1 MDAFLTSL
9 AAVAI
14 AEIGDKT
21 QLLAI
26 MLAARFGRPLPIM
39 AGILAATIANH
50 AAAAWL
56 GAEAGAFLDSRAF
69 AYVVGASFIA
79 MAVWALIPDKDS
91 EVAARGAYGPF
102 VTTLVA
108 FFLIEI
114 GDKTQ
119 VATIALAARF
129 QDVAS
134 VTLGTTLGMM
144 AANVP
149 AVYLGRALLE
159 RIPLKTIRWIT
170 AALFA
175 AMGAYVIV
183 ERLAV

>member
-1 MDAFLTSL
+1 MEPFLISL
-9 AAVAI
+9 AVVAI

-26 MLAARFGRPLPIM
+26 LLAARFARPLPVM
-39 AGILAATIANH
+39 AGILAATLANH
-50 AAAAWL
+50 AAAAWA
-56 GAEAGAFLDSRAF
+56 GAEAGAFLDSSAF
-69 AYVVGASFIA
+69 AYVVGGSFIA
-79 MAVWALIPDKDS
+79 MAVWVLIPDS
-91 EVAARGAYGPF
+91 ESGVAARGTYGPF
-102 VTTLVA
+102 FTTLVA

-129 QDVAS
+129 QDVVA
-134 VTLGTTLGMM
+134 VTAGTTLGMM

-159 RIPLKTIRWIT
+159 RIPLRTIRWIT

-175 AMGAYVIV
+175 ALGAYVIA
-183 ERLAV
+183 ERLGV